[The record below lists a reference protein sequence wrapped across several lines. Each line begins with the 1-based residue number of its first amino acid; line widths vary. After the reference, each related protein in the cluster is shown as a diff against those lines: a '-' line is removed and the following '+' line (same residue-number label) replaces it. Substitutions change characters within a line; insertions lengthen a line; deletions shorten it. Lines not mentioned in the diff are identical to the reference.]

1 MNPFYHFQR
10 MGRILL
16 FGITMV
22 EFIKCLVLP
31 NTLDVLIF
39 VGLLLLLV
47 SVLTGSEKNL

>member
-1 MNPFYHFQR
+1 MNPFYHFKR

-16 FGITMV
+16 CGLTMV

-39 VGLLLLLV
+39 VGLLLLFV
-47 SVLTGSEKNL
+47 SVLTGNEKSL